1 MALDNTLSLFVDES
15 GILGEPAEA
24 SRFYI
29 LGLVLHDQRF
39 AIEPAAAT
47 LDRRLEEIEIKD
59 LCFHAGPFSTTWPDY
74 ARQQR
79 ISFHDL

>member
-39 AIEPAAAT
+39 AIEKNLPAMLETWVRFLGWEDPWRRERLPT
-47 LDRRLEEIEIKD
+47 LV
-59 LCFHAGPFSTTWPDY
+59 FWPGESHGLY
-74 ARQQR
+74 
-79 ISFHDL
+79 I